1 MIDDEAQKTKWF
13 TLVQEWIASDLS
25 IQSFLKQH
33 AVTHSTFY
41 RWRMRYAQE
50 HLVRPSVSEISRTFV
65 EARFTSAPDIAASL
79 CLEHPSGWRLQ
90 FASNT
95 HPDLITSIAKGLVCN

>member
-41 RWRMRYAQE
+41 RWRMRYAQA
-50 HLVRPSVSEISRTFV
+50 HLARPSVPQISRTFV
-65 EARFTSAPDIAASL
+65 EARFTSAPQNATSL
-79 CLEHPSGWRLQ
+79 CLEHPSGWRVQ
-90 FASNT
+90 FASNA
-95 HPDLITSIAKGLVCN
+95 HPDLMIRIATGLVCN